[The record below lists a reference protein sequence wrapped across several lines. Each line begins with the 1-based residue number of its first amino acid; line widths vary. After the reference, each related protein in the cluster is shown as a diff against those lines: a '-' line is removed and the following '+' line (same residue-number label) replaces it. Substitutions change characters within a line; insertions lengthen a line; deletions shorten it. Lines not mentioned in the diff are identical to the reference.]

1 MKVKQFIESYQKA
14 FDAFDAEAIADL
26 YHYPSLI
33 ASMDQSQAMVSRDDA
48 VKYFARVC
56 DSHRR
61 MGYHR
66 ALLLNSERSTLTEN
80 LAMVT
85 VRWRFETS
93 TAQVIVEFDCTY
105 TLCDLGQGVKAFS
118 AVVHG

>member
-1 MKVKQFIESYQKA
+1 MKVKQFIQSYQKA
-14 FDAFDAEAIADL
+14 FDAFDPQAIADL

-33 ASMDQSQAMVSRDDA
+33 ASMDQSQALLSRDDA

-61 MGYHR
+61 MSYHR
-66 ALLLNSERSTLTEN
+66 AQLLSSERSTLTEN
-80 LAMVT
+80 LSIVT
-85 VRWRFETS
+85 VRWRFETA
-93 TAQVIVEFDCTY
+93 TGQVIVEFDCTY
-105 TLCDLGQGVKAFS
+105 TLCELGEGVKAFS

>member
-1 MKVKQFIESYQKA
+1 MKVKQFLETYRAA
-14 FDAFDAEAIADL
+14 FDAFDADSIADL
-26 YHYPSLI
+26 YHYPGLI
-33 ASMDQSQAMVSRDDA
+33 ASMDQSEALLTRDDA

-56 DSHRR
+56 DTHKR

-66 ALLLNSERSTLTEN
+66 ALLLSSERATLTEN
-80 LAMVT
+80 LATVT

-93 TAQVIVEFDCTY
+93 TGQVITEFDCTY
-105 TLCDLGQGVKAFS
+105 TLCDLGSGVKAFS